1 MEALHGGGL
10 CLNTKMEIKISKQ
23 PIEYSIA
30 LQEMEERHAHVLL
43 EEKPELAWFL
53 EHEDVYTAGISAKE
67 NELINSQTIP
77 VFRTKRGGKF
87 TYHGKG
93 QLICYLVCNLK
104 KRAGGLP
111 DVRCFVDCLED
122 IIIKTLAEFKIIG
135 EKRKDRIGVWVQ
147 TKNGEEKIAAIGVK
161 FSKGVT
167 MHGFAL
173 NVCTDLS
180 KFNGIVPCGIAEF
193 GVCSMESIGIKTTIE
208 DVRSVVI
215 KNLEHTL
222 KENFYQKRCKNS

>member
-1 MEALHGGGL
+1 
-10 CLNTKMEIKISKQ
+10 MEIKISNK
-23 PIEYSIA
+23 PVEYSVA

-43 EEKPELAWFL
+43 EEKPELAWLL
-53 EHEDVYTAGISAKE
+53 EHDDVYTAGISAKE

-111 DVRCFVDCLED
+111 DVRCFVDCLEGV
-122 IIIKTLAEFKIIG
+122 IIKTLAEFKIIG

-147 TKNGEEKIAAIGVK
+147 NKNGEEKIAAIGVK

-180 KFNGIVPCGIAEF
+180 KFNGIVPCGISEF
-193 GVCSMESIGIKTTIE
+193 GVCSMESVGIQTDVE
-208 DVRSVVI
+208 NVRSVVR
-215 KNLEHTL
+215 KNLEHAL
-222 KENFYQKRCKNS
+222 KENFYQKKCKNS